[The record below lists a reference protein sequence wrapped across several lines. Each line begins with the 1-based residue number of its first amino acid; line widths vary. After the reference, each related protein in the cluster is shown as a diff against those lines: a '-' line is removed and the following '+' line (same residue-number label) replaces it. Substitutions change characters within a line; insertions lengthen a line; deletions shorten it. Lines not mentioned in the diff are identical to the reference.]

1 MDKIFSYT
9 TCYINFVLLSKLIWN
24 VLSHN
29 YQFKI
34 YTLRLWFYTVT
45 QISVLMTH
53 RIFPALTLYESLP
66 MYEPKTSKTKQRWK
80 PAHSLLKRSSQWT
93 ATLIAHH
100 CLCWLLKL
108 AVSAVS
114 PGWRFQAI
122 SLCPEAQV
130 QKEKKPSWLSHGTWE
145 KKKKRT
151 KRRS

>member
-1 MDKIFSYT
+1 M
-9 TCYINFVLLSKLIWN
+9 LLSKLIWN

-66 MYEPKTSKTKQRWK
+66 MYEPKTKKTKQRWK

-100 CLCWLLKL
+100 CLCWLLKSVL
-108 AVSAVS
+108 DGVSRLSVCALKLK
-114 PGWRFQAI
+114 F
-122 SLCPEAQV
+122 
-130 QKEKKPSWLSHGTWE
+130 KKKRNPPDTPMEHE
-145 KKKKRT
+145 RKKKKRT